1 MILEILFIALI
12 LYCAYQVIAIP
23 MYAFGFWG
31 TVFLVL
37 FGIPLM
43 IILVP
48 MFFMNIG
55 WVYAIA
61 TILAIL
67 TIIGYAVQDSRSGN

>member
-1 MILEILFIALI
+1 MLEILFIAII

-23 MYAFGFWG
+23 LYAFGFWG

-48 MFFMNIG
+48 LFFGHIG

-61 TILAIL
+61 GVLATL
-67 TIIGYAVQDSRSGN
+67 TIIGYSVEDSRSGN

>member
-1 MILEILFIALI
+1 MILEILLIGLI
-12 LYCAYQVIAIP
+12 LYCVYQVMAIP
-23 MYAFGFWG
+23 LYAFGFWG

-48 MFFMNIG
+48 LFFSHIG
-55 WVYAIA
+55 WVYVIA
-61 TILAIL
+61 GVLATL
-67 TIIGYAVQDSRSGN
+67 TIIGYSVEDSRSGN

>member
-1 MILEILFIALI
+1 MLEILFIALI

-23 MYAFGFWG
+23 LYAFGFWG

-37 FGIPLM
+37 FGIPLLL
-43 IILVP
+43 ILVP
-48 MFFMNIG
+48 MFFNNIG

-61 TILAIL
+61 TVLAVL
-67 TIIGYAVQDSRSGN
+67 TIIGYAVQDSRSGK

>member
-1 MILEILFIALI
+1 MLEILFIAII

-23 MYAFGFWG
+23 LYAFGFWG

-37 FGIPLM
+37 FGIPL
-43 IILVP
+43 IFILVP
-48 MFFMNIG
+48 MFFNNIG

-61 TILAIL
+61 TILAVF
-67 TIIGYAVQDSRSGN
+67 TIIGYAVQDSQ

>member
-1 MILEILFIALI
+1 MILEILLIGLI
-12 LYCAYQVIAIP
+12 LYCVYQVMAIP
-23 MYAFGFWG
+23 LYAFGFWG

-48 MFFMNIG
+48 LFFNHIG

-61 TILAIL
+61 TVLAVFTIL
-67 TIIGYAVQDSRSGN
+67 GYALTDSKA